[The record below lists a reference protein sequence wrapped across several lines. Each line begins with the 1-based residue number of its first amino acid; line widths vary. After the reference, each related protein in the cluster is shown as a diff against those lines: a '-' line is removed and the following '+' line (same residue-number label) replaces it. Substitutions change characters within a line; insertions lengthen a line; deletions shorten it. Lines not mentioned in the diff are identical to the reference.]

1 MWQIHYF
8 LAHEIVAERTREARR
23 ERLARSVPRVARPPR
38 IDRVRR
44 FGALIAAG
52 IARRLDECVARE
64 ALERSASKDR
74 LGVAS

>member
-8 LAHEIVAERTREARR
+8 LAQELAAERSREARR
-23 ERLARSVPRVARPPR
+23 DRLARSVPREARPPL

-44 FGALIAAG
+44 FGALTAAG

-74 LGVAS
+74 VGAAG

>member
-8 LAHEIVAERTREARR
+8 LASELAAERSREAGR
-23 ERLARSVPRVARPPR
+23 ERLVRSVPRGARPLL

-64 ALERSASKDR
+64 VLEHSASKDR
-74 LGVAS
+74 VGVGG